1 MGQPISALMT
11 RQVWRVSMDDTVEQV
26 ETLLN
31 ARDLHW
37 VPVVE
42 GNGATVI
49 GVISSTD
56 VLQFHV
62 RKQDARNTR
71 AWQLCTYR
79 PIVVAPDTP
88 AEQVAQMMVASRVH
102 HVVVATD
109 SELEGVVS
117 SLDFV
122 RSYTD
127 AFNPLAASDR
137 EVGLRRPEAPARP
150 PAP

>member
-42 GNGATVI
+42 GNGTAVI

-62 RKQDARNTR
+62 RRQDARNTR

-79 PIVVAPDTP
+79 PIVVTPDTP
-88 AEQVAQMMVASRVH
+88 AERVARMMLDSCVH
-102 HVVVATD
+102 HVVVARD
-109 SELEGVVS
+109 NELEGVVS

-122 RSYTD
+122 RLFAEGT
-127 AFNPLAASDR
+127 N
-137 EVGLRRPEAPARP
+137 
-150 PAP
+150 